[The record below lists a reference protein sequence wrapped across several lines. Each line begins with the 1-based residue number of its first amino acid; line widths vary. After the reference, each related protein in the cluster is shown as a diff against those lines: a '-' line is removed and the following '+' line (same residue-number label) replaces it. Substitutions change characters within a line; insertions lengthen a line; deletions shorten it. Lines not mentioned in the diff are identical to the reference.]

1 MDVDVVDLRAKCV
14 FFEEAFDF
22 VVEDNT
28 EDLQD
33 GYALVLDL
41 EILASAI
48 ASLGFGSATTLFDV
62 VIVASNEGGRC
73 RFESKMCLFL
83 RSV

>member
-1 MDVDVVDLRAKCV
+1 MEVDVVDLRAKCV
-14 FFEEAFDF
+14 FFEGTFDF

-28 EDLQD
+28 EDLHD
-33 GYALVLDL
+33 GHALDL

-62 VIVASNEGGRC
+62 VIVARNGGGR
-73 RFESKMCLFL
+73 L
-83 RSV
+83 